1 MAEENTTGQ
10 EVKATPAS
18 NQITEGKSLLVKKPN
33 IVCIAVGQGGYNAMR
48 AMLDKPCTSV
58 ENCYYLNYKTDLLS
72 AKLLAPENCIDI
84 NKNSYGAGKKR
95 EKAKNDAIQALGVW
109 TEELADKIN
118 QNKALDKILMFVSA
132 GGGFGSGA
140 GPLIAATISQSS
152 FLKRAGR
159 PIPVEIV
166 LFKPALSANREE
178 WFNYS
183 EALKEY
189 NALVN
194 AKTISL
200 YIADLSSSDKEDPD
214 ERNLAVDN
222 EVAELLYRFECL
234 NYISNISN
242 LDFEDRY
249 VLSTT
254 PKMRALIRIN
264 EQTGHYSSPFVLPK
278 GVLVNR
284 LGYEI
289 SEGLET
295 ENVIGDI
302 SKSLGVTVLDKSFK
316 GVYQNGAASN
326 GAYPFAIFSGF
337 NVPEYLLAEA
347 NDVVSDLNRKAEA
360 ALAADQQKTKDSFS
374 ELAKNKAS
382 ITESNS
388 AANDKS
394 LDDIMSLING

>member
-1 MAEENTTGQ
+1 MAEENQELVGQ
-10 EVKATPAS
+10 AS
-18 NQITEGKSLLVKKPN
+18 IQKDITEGKNLLVKKPN
-33 IVCIAVGQGGYNAMR
+33 IVCIAAGQGGYNAMR
-48 AMLDKPCTSV
+48 AMLDKPCVSV

-72 AKLLAPENCIDI
+72 ASKLLAPENCIDI
-84 NKNSYGAGKKR
+84 NKNSYGAGKNR
-95 EKAKNDAIQALGVW
+95 EKAKADAIQALGVW
-109 TEELADKIN
+109 TQELADKIN
-118 QNKALDKILMFVSA
+118 QNKALDKILMFVSG

-140 GPLIAATISQSS
+140 GPLIAATISQES
-152 FLKRAGR
+152 FLKRVGR
-159 PIPVEIV
+159 RIPVEII

-200 YIADLSSSDKEDPD
+200 YIADLSSSDKDDPD

-234 NYISNISN
+234 NYISNVSN

-254 PKMRALIRIN
+254 PKMRAILRVDPA
-264 EQTGHYSSPFVLPK
+264 TGHYSSPFVLPK

-289 SEGLET
+289 SETLET
-295 ENVIGDI
+295 ENKIGEI
-302 SKSLGVTVLDKSFK
+302 SKSLGITILDKSFK
-316 GVYQNGAASN
+316 GVYPNGAASS

-337 NVPEYLLAEA
+337 NIPEYLLAEA

-360 ALAADQQKTKDSFS
+360 ALAADQQKTKESFS
-374 ELAKNKAS
+374 ELAKNKQAIS
-382 ITESNS
+382 DSN
-388 AANDKS
+388 AAVNNKS